1 MSLKP
6 SLLPEESSVDAAF
19 LALALYQYESG
30 PATPEPLRQALARTR
45 NRFDFA
51 AFGSP
56 AGWRMSYRYQTP
68 CGPEGFVP
76 CTYNGYTNEGNL
88 ISLAAH
94 LTRGHAVTIEKHWNS
109 SASRVRAALV
119 ASQGEPVVHQMA
131 EFRSPFTQVLW
142 NLFVDVRQRGV
153 DIYPDNRLAVN
164 PWQNFVCYERNV
176 LAKLAEMGRP
186 WLVQPDA
193 GDDGTLGCYQPFSVY
208 HAYGRND
215 LFMPWSAAI
224 ALLSGA
230 DRAEGALRFLLE
242 HRLFDAFGLVDSARW
257 TTGAPEPYAVTA
269 RHDFWNTSLSTMAML
284 EWLEGAG
291 SSSRSFAALPEVR
304 AALDRVFPAERDNR
318 NRLSATTTP
327 AANVQ

>member
-1 MSLKP
+1 M
-6 SLLPEESSVDAAF
+6 
-19 LALALYQYESG
+19 
-30 PATPEPLRQALARTR
+30 
-45 NRFDFA
+45 
-51 AFGSP
+51 
-56 AGWRMSYRYQTP
+56 
-68 CGPEGFVP
+68 
-76 CTYNGYTNEGNL
+76 
-88 ISLAAH
+88 
-94 LTRGHAVTIEKHWNS
+94 TRGHAVTIEKHWNS

-230 DRAEGALRFLLE
+230 DRAEGAC
-242 HRLFDAFGLVDSARW
+242 DSC
-257 TTGAPEPYAVTA
+257 
-269 RHDFWNTSLSTMAML
+269 WNTGCSTPLA
-284 EWLEGAG
+284 WSIRPAG
-291 SSSRSFAALPEVR
+291 RPAHRSPTR
-304 AALDRVFPAERDNR
+304 
-318 NRLSATTTP
+318 
-327 AANVQ
+327 